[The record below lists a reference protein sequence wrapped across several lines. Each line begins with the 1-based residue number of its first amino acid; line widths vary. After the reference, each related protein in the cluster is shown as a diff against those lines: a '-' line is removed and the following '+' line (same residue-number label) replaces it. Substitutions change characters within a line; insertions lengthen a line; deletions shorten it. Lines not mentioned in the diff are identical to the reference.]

1 MHRGRTGLSVSGFT
15 IWFILLTALFGC
27 NSQAFDL
34 LPSVTDYATFRIEV
48 NDALSGVTLSTSYG
62 KNHSG
67 DDLRLEIQQLG
78 KPTEIVP
85 LSLKQVTALHE
96 TVRRTL
102 SQFELRDS
110 SKLLNSTEVTDTL
123 SITVA
128 NHGSEARF
136 SYSIAETA
144 QSLPAVNLLREMLGM
159 CPVKVVPPIEW
170 LRLYSL
176 PSAEKVD
183 QETLGADRKP
193 NKGER

>member
-1 MHRGRTGLSVSGFT
+1 M
-15 IWFILLTALFGC
+15 
-27 NSQAFDL
+27 

-170 LRLYSL
+170 LTLYSL
-176 PSAEKVD
+176 PSSEKVD

>member
-1 MHRGRTGLSVSGFT
+1 M
-15 IWFILLTALFGC
+15 
-27 NSQAFDL
+27 
-34 LPSVTDYATFRIEV
+34 
-48 NDALSGVTLSTSYG
+48 
-62 KNHSG
+62 
-67 DDLRLEIQQLG
+67 
-78 KPTEIVP
+78 
-85 LSLKQVTALHE
+85 SLKQVTALHE

-159 CPVKVVPPIEW
+159 CPVKVVPLIEW

-183 QETLGADRKP
+183 QESLGADRKP